1 MSRPKVVV
9 TVPRSV
15 RLTEELDEYRK
26 TLPHGEFSRIVNELL
41 TKYVKGEINYCE
53 GICGSINKYMKEN
66 GGDVI

>member
-41 TKYVKGEINYCE
+41 TKY
-53 GICGSINKYMKEN
+53 MKEN
-66 GGDVI
+66 GGDKNE

>member
-41 TKYVKGEINYCE
+41 TKYMKGEIKNEY
-53 GICGSINKYMKEN
+53 
-66 GGDVI
+66 